1 MSSTAIVKK
10 KKSKLKSL
18 RGFVTGKS
26 RRQKRKEKGNALKA
40 DGKVPDQALP
50 PDDDMETVYGAQF
63 DERSV
68 ASSVASSVGN
78 GSPPQRKSPVSPLP
92 SLMGDETT
100 ATDSIQ
106 VVLLLMDPGTR
117 RFELLQLEF
126 DSSKALVSDVLL
138 QVPLSATEPV
148 LQNQTYVGVCNRFGT
163 EMIQRLRLAEFCTSN
178 EVVLAIPEGLS
189 PKDCAKLARPIL
201 GDPKVVAMLHPSE
214 HETMPPLNEDE
225 IVDSPSPSP
234 VKRSLDYSE
243 EEESPAEKKAESAG
257 MSLSG
262 LLFTVILF
270 GVIGFSLKLVQ
281 DYVTTPLAPGQA
293 LSPGHFRSKCGF
305 GSFLPD
311 LLSKCNTSST
321 LVMGRDGVLRMY
333 DGRTVAWEMAGSVCK
348 DDCVPGAVLG
358 EDGYITIGG
367 KQVYVVTGDVP
378 GSLAPWPFMTDP
390 KIIKKKRQH

>member
-10 KKSKLKSL
+10 KRSKLKSL

-26 RRQKRKEKGNALKA
+26 RREKRKEKANKLKA
-40 DGKVPDQALP
+40 EGKVPDQTLS

-63 DERSV
+63 DDRSV

-78 GSPPQRKSPVSPLP
+78 GSPLQRKSPASPLA

-148 LQNQTYVGVCNRFGT
+148 LQNQVYVGVCNRFGT
-163 EMIQRLRLAEFCTSN
+163 EMIQRLRLAEFCASN

-214 HETMPPLNEDE
+214 PENMPALNEDE

-234 VKRSLDYSE
+234 MKRSLDYSE
-243 EEESPAEKKAESAG
+243 EAEAPAEKKAESAG

-262 LLFTVILF
+262 LLFT
-270 GVIGFSLKLVQ
+270 

-305 GSFLPD
+305 GSFLPEV
-311 LLSKCNTSST
+311 LSKCNTSST

-333 DGRTVAWEMAGSVCK
+333 DGRSVAWEMAGTICK

-378 GSLAPWPFMTDP
+378 NSLAPWPFMTDP
-390 KIIKKKRQH
+390 KIIKKKRQS